1 MNLHPGWRNKRQG
14 HPSERKRCVGL
25 SSSVVSLSPGSQL
38 NTRLCSTIQ
47 AARRRLGGSG
57 LQTMSSIR
65 EQSFSTSA
73 TSNAARRTEKQT
85 SHSRGTGTF
94 AHECGHFPGQI
105 ERSSVNSDGPRGC
118 GCRLPDAQAEGRSA
132 FSLLDFSRAQRWAA
146 HTERPHTE
154 TFSCLPDG
162 THWFALRRENC
173 CDVRV
178 KG

>member
-47 AARRRLGGSG
+47 AARLRLGGSG

-73 TSNAARRTEKQT
+73 TSNAARRSEKQT
-85 SHSRGTGTF
+85 SHSRDAGKF
-94 AHECGHFPGQI
+94 AHECGHFAGQI
-105 ERSSVNSDGPRGC
+105 ESSSVNFNVPRGY
-118 GCRLPDAQAEGRSA
+118 DSMSHTASA
-132 FSLLDFSRAQRWAA
+132 VNFQMHRWNTFSLFTLIWTRF
-146 HTERPHTE
+146 
-154 TFSCLPDG
+154 
-162 THWFALRRENC
+162 
-173 CDVRV
+173 
-178 KG
+178 